1 MLLLCT
7 VDALSLVFAVVFLK
21 CRSNINMLQ
30 VMKNLTLVIKVASR
44 IVRMTMERNG
54 LEIYFSLSQVYLFQ
68 WKEYGLCLASQQVHI
83 LAHIITKIT

>member
-30 VMKNLTLVIKVASR
+30 VMTDQDDEEPYTGNKGGVKDCEDDDGEKWI
-44 IVRMTMERNG
+44 RNDV
-54 LEIYFSLSQVYLFQ
+54 IYFSLSLRFTFSNGRSMVSAWLPSR
-68 WKEYGLCLASQQVHI
+68 LAF
-83 LAHIITKIT
+83 